1 MRKICN
7 HQSPSARLLQ
17 HGNRQRNES
26 CTRRG
31 GVVRGTS
38 HVRAWAWAGRGGH
51 AATQHTSTPDNAAR
65 HDDAAVTDSVGGLAG
80 APMLVAHPGTVTRA
94 ETGPQTTSTRRRDEH
109 EAKARDVPDQSG
121 PAQRGA
127 HACLSAFHISC
138 FLPYLHLEDT
148 GQRSH
153 AVSLSTAR
161 HCHDFGHRQRSISH
175 CNPYA
180 ALIWR
185 CASVCS
191 VAF

>member
-94 ETGPQTTSTRRRDEH
+94 ETGPQTTSTRRR
-109 EAKARDVPDQSG
+109 
-121 PAQRGA
+121 
-127 HACLSAFHISC
+127 L
-138 FLPYLHLEDT
+138 
-148 GQRSH
+148 
-153 AVSLSTAR
+153 
-161 HCHDFGHRQRSISH
+161 
-175 CNPYA
+175 
-180 ALIWR
+180 
-185 CASVCS
+185 
-191 VAF
+191 